1 MLGGCGSAVMVQ
13 VVRCLLVQRKVWLCN
28 MLAEMLVEGEGNAG
42 RVRAV
47 SQGDARVGMAGRRA
61 AEGAGE
67 GAAVRW
73 EPWGGR
79 KSRATAWRAHH
90 LLTGVKAGSSSAR
103 WEGGRAVFTQLRL
116 SVLGT
121 KPPRS

>member
-1 MLGGCGSAVMVQ
+1 MVQ

-42 RVRAV
+42 RVSAV

-73 EPWGGR
+73 EAGSRGEAVRAGR
-79 KSRATAWRAHH
+79 ALTCSLASRRVD
-90 LLTGVKAGSSSAR
+90 GVKVGAS
-103 WEGGRAVFTQLRL
+103 
-116 SVLGT
+116 
-121 KPPRS
+121 

>member
-1 MLGGCGSAVMVQ
+1 MVQ

-73 EPWGGR
+73 EPWGGG
-79 KSRATAWRAHH
+79 KSRTRASPAHWRQGALTAT
-90 LLTGVKAGSSSAR
+90 VKVRDGSELS
-103 WEGGRAVFTQLRL
+103 FTQMAVVHPKMVRD
-116 SVLGT
+116 
-121 KPPRS
+121 

>member
-1 MLGGCGSAVMVQ
+1 MVQ

-73 EPWGGR
+73 EPWGGG
-79 KSRATAWRAHH
+79 KSRARASPVTGARCPDEVKVLTAYGA
-90 LLTGVKAGSSSAR
+90 LTTSRWGFQPNKASGKGDA
-103 WEGGRAVFTQLRL
+103 ACHV
-116 SVLGT
+116 
-121 KPPRS
+121 